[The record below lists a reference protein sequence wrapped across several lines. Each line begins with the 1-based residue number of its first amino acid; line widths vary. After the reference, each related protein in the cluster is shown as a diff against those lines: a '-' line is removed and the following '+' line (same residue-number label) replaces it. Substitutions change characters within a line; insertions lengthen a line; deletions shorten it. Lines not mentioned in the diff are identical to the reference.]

1 VVPQRARSGPVID
14 FHNHLLPGVDDGAA
28 DLDETRAALAAFQAQ
43 GATGIIVTPH
53 YQASLASHPDA
64 QAGVLGGLDAAWEAV
79 RELAAAEFPGL
90 RLQRGVEVLLDTP
103 TPDLSDPRVRL
114 GGTGMVLVEYPFF
127 SVPPNA
133 PNVLFEL
140 KLRGWTPVIAH
151 PERYS
156 NLAADLDAAA
166 EWKRVGAFLQV
177 NAGSVLGKYGPEAA
191 ERAWGLLRLGL
202 ADYVCSD
209 YHARGTL
216 HTQAFL
222 AALEKAGGELQGRL
236 LTRENPE
243 RLWRGEPPVAV
254 PPLPGKPSFFQK
266 LFRRG

>member
-1 VVPQRARSGPVID
+1 MID

-28 DLDETRAALAAFQAQ
+28 DLDETRAAMAEFRAQ

-53 YQASLASHPDA
+53 FQASV
-64 QAGVLGGLDAAWEAV
+64 AGRPEEMAGAMGALDAAWEAV
-79 RELAAAEFPGL
+79 RAMAAAEFPDL

-103 TPDLSDPRVRL
+103 TPDLSDPRIRL
-114 GGTGMVLVEYPFF
+114 GGSALVLVEFPFF
-127 SVPPNA
+127 SVPPHA
-133 PNVLFEL
+133 ENVLFEL

-156 NLAADLDAAA
+156 NLAADLAAA
-166 EWKRVGAFLQV
+166 GEWKRMGAFLQV

-191 ERAWGLLRLGL
+191 ERAWGLLRGGL

-216 HTQAFL
+216 HTTAFL
-222 AALEKAGGELQGRL
+222 AALERAGGELQGRL

-254 PPLPGKPSFFQK
+254 PPLPGKPSVWQK